1 MLTHGFHLL
10 LDVWLKEEINQSL
23 TERLANY
30 VRRRFTV
37 VAEVQKTF
45 EPYGLTQVLV
55 LSESHFSI
63 HTYPEHRYL
72 SMDLYICNP
81 AVDLEKVRDE
91 ILSLLQV
98 RKCQSSLQARGREP
112 KLSLVGSSRLNSE
125 ESL

>member
-10 LDVWLKEEINQSL
+10 LDVWLQEEINPVL
-23 TERLANY
+23 TEKLANY
-30 VRRRFTV
+30 VRHKFTV
-37 VAEVQKTF
+37 VAEVQKNF

-81 AVDLEKVRDE
+81 DIDLEKVRDE
-91 ILSLLQV
+91 ILSLLKV

-112 KLSLVGSSRLNSE
+112 TLSLVASSGFAQE
-125 ESL
+125 ESI